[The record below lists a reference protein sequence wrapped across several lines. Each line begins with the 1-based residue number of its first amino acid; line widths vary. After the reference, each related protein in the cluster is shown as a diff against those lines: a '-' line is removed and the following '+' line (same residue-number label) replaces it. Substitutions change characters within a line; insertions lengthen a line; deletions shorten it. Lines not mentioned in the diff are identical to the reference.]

1 MDADFD
7 KEEPDEGYAQVCAHV
22 FSSKHYDESVDIPSG
37 KNAEAIA
44 KEQKVPNEFYTH
56 CQRAKKDN
64 KLQRASKTS
73 SKEFGKTT
81 LKIEN
86 S

>member
-1 MDADFD
+1 MAKGVNNVLTDVLSKMDADFD

-44 KEQKVPNEFYTH
+44 KEQE
-56 CQRAKKDN
+56 
-64 KLQRASKTS
+64 S
-73 SKEFGKTT
+73 SQ
-81 LKIEN
+81 
-86 S
+86 